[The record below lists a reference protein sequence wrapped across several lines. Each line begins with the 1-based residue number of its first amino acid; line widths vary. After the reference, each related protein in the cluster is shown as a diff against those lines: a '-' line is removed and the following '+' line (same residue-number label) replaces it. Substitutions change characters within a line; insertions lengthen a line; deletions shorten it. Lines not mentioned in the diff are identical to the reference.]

1 MRAFASGSSADSA
14 PLSYLSP
21 SPTAN
26 SPGIQWEWQVF
37 IQGQLIKH
45 QLLAHRTDLRF
56 LFIGLKA
63 STLVQIAHLLGRRP
77 DTTLHAFLPDS
88 SDAAAVTEDMKE
100 PGRQSLLPVEV
111 LTIAAD
117 RLYERH
123 DAYDYVCVE
132 EGAWPSTV
140 ERVASL
146 LRIVKEPG
154 WICFQPRAD
163 SFAGNER
170 MQNFESLLKFL
181 DAVGS
186 VRRSHELLFVR
197 KSTSSQI
204 ADEVA
209 LCRILH
215 RSQYDP
221 DFRRRLIA
229 GLPLPANS
237 ARLDTATGQLNLV
250 FIEGDVPPELGSEVL
265 SDNRTCVLPRA
276 MWRSLATRR
285 SLRQSLSRAMRDSSE
300 KNAGA

>member
-1 MRAFASGSSADSA
+1 M
-14 PLSYLSP
+14 SYPSP
-21 SPTAN
+21 SPSAD

-77 DTTLHAFLPDS
+77 DITLHALLPADS
-88 SDAAAVTEDMKE
+88 SDAAAVTEEMKKLS
-100 PGRQSLLPVEV
+100 RQAFLPVE
-111 LTIAAD
+111 LLAIAAD
-117 RLYERH
+117 RLYDRH
-123 DAYDYVCVE
+123 AAYDYVCVE

-140 ERVASL
+140 ERVSSL
-146 LRIVKEPG
+146 LRIVREQG

-170 MQNFESLLKFL
+170 MQSFESLLKFL
-181 DAVGS
+181 ASVGS

-197 KSTSSQI
+197 KSTASKI

-237 ARLDTATGQLNLV
+237 ARLDTATGNLNLV

-265 SDNRTCVLPRA
+265 ADNRTCVLPRA

-285 SLRQSLSRAMRDSSE
+285 SLRQSLSRAIKHASE